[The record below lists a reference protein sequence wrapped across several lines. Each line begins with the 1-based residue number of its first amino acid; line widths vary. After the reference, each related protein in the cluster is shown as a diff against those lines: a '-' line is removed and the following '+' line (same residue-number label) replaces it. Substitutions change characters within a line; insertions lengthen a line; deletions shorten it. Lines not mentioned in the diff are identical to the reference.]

1 MAITTGDSVTIEY
14 TGRLQDG
21 SVFDT
26 SRESVA
32 SEEGIDQN
40 EREHDFTPLT
50 VEVGDGKIIE
60 GLEEAI
66 LSMDEG
72 DTQVVE
78 IPPEK
83 GYGERDEERVV
94 EYDTD
99 ELKEMLQGTQPSE
112 GMRLQT
118 DQGLPGE
125 VVDVGPEVTHV
136 DFNHELAGEHLKFE
150 VEVVDVR

>member
-32 SEEGIDQN
+32 SEEGLDQN

-60 GLEEAI
+60 GLEEA
-66 LSMDEG
+66 LLAMDEG
-72 DTQVVE
+72 DTEVVE

-83 GYGERDEERVV
+83 GYGERDEERIV

-99 ELKEMLQGTQPSE
+99 ELQEMLQGTEPSE
-112 GMRLQT
+112 GMQLQT
-118 DQGLPGE
+118 DQGLPGK
-125 VVDVGPEVTHV
+125 VVDVDQGTTRV
-136 DFNHELAGEHLKFE
+136 DFNHELAGAHLEFE